1 MNESKKLPKNVISLG
16 FVSFLNDAASEMIY
30 PLLPVF
36 LTKVLGAGPG
46 FLGVIEGIAEATASL
61 LKLFSGYISDRFK
74 RSKILIFIGYALAT
88 FGRPL
93 IAFTRAWWHVAI
105 IRFID
110 RVGKGIRTSPRDALI
125 SHSVSPDIKGKAFG
139 FHRAMDHLGA
149 IVGPLTAMI
158 LLKFGLHM
166 KTVFLLAVIPGI
178 ISLFILFFFVEEK
191 VDDKKHNKLNF
202 NLKVFP
208 FSFKYYLFVVIL
220 FTLSNSSD
228 TFLIFRANEVGVSIA
243 MVPLLWMVLHFVKA
257 LLSIPGGIWSDKVGR
272 KLVIITGW
280 IVYALIYL
288 GFGFATRLWH
298 IWLLFALYGIYFA
311 LTEGVEKAFV
321 SDLSPKDYQGTAFGL
336 FNLSIGI
343 AAFPSSV
350 IFGFIYQSL
359 GGKFAFIYG
368 ASLAL
373 LSSILLLFVNEK
385 VKKD

>member
-1 MNESKKLPKNVISLG
+1 MEKEKKGLPKNVVYLG
-16 FVSFLNDAASEMIY
+16 LISFLNDAASEMIY

-36 LTKVLGAGPG
+36 LTKVIGAGPG
-46 FLGVIEGIAEATASL
+46 FLGIIEGIAEATASL
-61 LKLFSGYISDRFK
+61 LKLFSGYISDKFK
-74 RSKILIFIGYALAT
+74 RSKFLIFIGYGLAT

-93 IAFTRAWWHVAI
+93 IALSRIWWHVAV

-139 FHRAMDHLGA
+139 FHRAMDHFGA

-158 LLKFGLHM
+158 LLRFGLTM

-178 ISLFILFFFVEEK
+178 ISLIILSIFIEEK
-191 VDDKKHNKLNF
+191 IDKNRHNKLNF

-228 TFLIFRANEVGVSIA
+228 TFLIFRANETGVPVAFI
-243 MVPLLWMVLHFVKA
+243 PLLWMVLHFVKA
-257 LLSIPGGIWSDKVGR
+257 VLSVPGGMWSDKIGR
-272 KLVIITGW
+272 KRVIIVGW
-280 IVYALIYL
+280 VVYSLIYL
-288 GFGFATRLWH
+288 GFGFATMFWH
-298 IWLLFALYGIYFA
+298 IWILFALYGIYFA

-321 SDLSPKDYQGTAFGL
+321 SDLSPKEYQGTAFGL
-336 FNLSIGI
+336 FNLAIGI

-350 IFGFIYQSL
+350 IFGFIYQGL
-359 GGKFAFIYG
+359 GAKVAFIYG
-368 ASLAL
+368 ASLAI
-373 LSSILLLFVNEK
+373 LSSILILFVKEK
-385 VKKD
+385 R